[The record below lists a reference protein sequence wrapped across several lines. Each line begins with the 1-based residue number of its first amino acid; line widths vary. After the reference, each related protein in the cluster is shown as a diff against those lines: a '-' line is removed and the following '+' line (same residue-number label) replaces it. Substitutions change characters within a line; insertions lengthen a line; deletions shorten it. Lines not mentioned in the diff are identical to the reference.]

1 LGSKAMA
8 ANQLNKVV
16 RYLRDILPTPA
27 GSLAADGELLRG
39 YVKRRDEAAFESLV
53 KRHGPMVL
61 GVCRRVLHNAHDA
74 EDAFQATFLVL
85 VRKAASIR
93 SPDTVGNWLYGVA
106 YRNALA
112 ARRAATRRQARES
125 RGSELRRPDPRN
137 DPWENIR
144 PVLDQELARLPD
156 KYRIVVVVCDL
167 EEKSRKEAAELL
179 GLPEGTVASRLAR
192 ARAMLANRL
201 IRHGLV
207 LSAASLTSVL
217 SENVSSAS
225 VPASLMS
232 VTVKAAPVFVAGETA
247 ASVFSTGVINLTEGV
262 LKSMFLAKLRLVAVG
277 SLLAGVVCAS
287 VAIYPRLL
295 RAEPN
300 QSREADKAVPDN
312 VAKDKPD
319 TQRVDQA
326 KQGQL
331 AEDSKLRT
339 LFKERLAAVKG
350 IEAEIEKLYRAERAT
365 PQELLPA
372 RQAVLRAELDLSNSD
387 KERIA
392 IHEKIIGIAKQ
403 LEEQMNYRFQAG
415 HALLSDVLRTRVSR
429 LEAEIDLERAR
440 EGAGTR
446 HK

>member
-1 LGSKAMA
+1 MA

-16 RYLRDILPTPA
+16 RYLRDILPTQA

-106 YRNALA
+106 YRTALA

-125 RGSELRRPDPRN
+125 RGSQLLRPEPRH
-137 DPWENIR
+137 DLWENIR

-156 KYRIVVVVCDL
+156 KYRLVVVVCDL

-207 LSAASLTSVL
+207 PSAASLTSVL
-217 SENVSSAS
+217 SENVGSAS

-232 VTVKAAPVFVAGETA
+232 ATIKAAPVFVAGEITA
-247 ASVFSTGVINLTEGV
+247 GVFSTGVINLTEGV

-277 SLLAGVVCAS
+277 LLLAGVVWAS
-287 VAIYPRLL
+287 VAIYPRVL

-300 QSREADKAVPDN
+300 GLKEADKAISDEVT
-312 VAKDKPD
+312 KDKPD

-331 AEDSKLRT
+331 AERAAEDSKLRT

-350 IEAEIEKLYRAERAT
+350 IEAEIEKRYQAALAAPEELFRAK
-365 PQELLPA
+365 
-372 RQAVLRAELDLSNSD
+372 QAVLRAELDLSNSD

-392 IHEKIIGIAKQ
+392 IHEKIISLAKQ
-403 LEEQMNYRFQAG
+403 LEEAVNKRFQAG
-415 HALLSDVLRTRVSR
+415 HAVLSDVLRTRVSR
-429 LEAEIDLERAR
+429 LEAEIDLERAK